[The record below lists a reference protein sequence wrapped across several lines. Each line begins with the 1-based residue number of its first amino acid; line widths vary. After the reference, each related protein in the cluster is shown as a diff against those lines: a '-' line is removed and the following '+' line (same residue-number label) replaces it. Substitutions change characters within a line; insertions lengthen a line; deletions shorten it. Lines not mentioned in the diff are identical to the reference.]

1 MKVDAFISHASANSE
16 FAELVDRA
24 LTAGKLKTWVDRA
37 NVGFG
42 GLLRNQIQSAIRDSR
57 VLVLLWSE
65 AAFASRW
72 VMAEIFTAFYLE
84 RFIIPCVLDAT
95 PLPQFL
101 SNTAYLDHQRDKDR
115 IGQELCRAV
124 RTAPNGAN
132 DIAAVLVSETSAV
145 QSLIHG
151 VAAGQYGVLGV
162 IVDDRE
168 KAAKANRHVSN
179 ALHSL
184 QEMAPLH
191 PMVLNLAGYQCKNE
205 YLIKH
210 WDAIQAGRAPEDPLL
225 QRSERHFFES
235 LCVNPFDESAV
246 NGLGSIL
253 FLSASSTRQSFSSV
267 VPSTSVSSVRARA
280 TKRRS
285 TTWTWFFG
293 SRANRLRRPRVRPRV
308 KAPRAS
314 PGPNPKNSQGT
325 RT

>member
-16 FAELVDRA
+16 FAEVVDRA
-24 LTAGKLKTWVDRA
+24 LTAGKLTTWVDRA

-42 GLLRNQIQSAIRDSR
+42 GLLRNQIQSAICDSR

-115 IGQELCRAV
+115 LPQELCRAV
-124 RTAPNGAN
+124 RMAPAGAN

-162 IVDDRE
+162 IVDDLE

-205 YLIKH
+205 YLIKY
-210 WDAIQAGRAPEDPLL
+210 WDAIQAGRAPKDQLL
-225 QRSERHFFES
+225 QRSERYFFES

-253 FLSASSTRQSFSSV
+253 FLERELDAAEFFQR
-267 VPSTSVSSVRARA
+267 RAIDLC
-280 TKRRS
+280 
-285 TTWTWFFG
+285 
-293 SRANRLRRPRVRPRV
+293 LRRTGKSYEAAQHDLDMVLWF
-308 KAPRAS
+308 KSQQAPTAKSSAKSEGAS
-314 PGPNPKNSQGT
+314 RKKGT
-325 RT
+325 RAEK

>member
-1 MKVDAFISHASANSE
+1 MKVDAFISHASANLE
-16 FAELVDRA
+16 FAEIVDRA
-24 LTAGKLKTWVDRA
+24 LTAGELKTWVDRSDVRLGA
-37 NVGFG
+37 
-42 GLLRNQIQSAIRDSR
+42 LLRNQIQSAIRDSR

-72 VMAEIFTAFYLE
+72 VMAEIFMAFYLE
-84 RFIIPCVLDAT
+84 RFIIPCVLDTT

-101 SNTAYLDHQRDKDR
+101 SNTAYLGHQRDKDR

-132 DIAAVLVSETSAV
+132 DIAAVLVSKTSAV

-151 VAAGQYGVLGV
+151 VAAGQYGAMGL
-162 IVDDRE
+162 IVDDIE

-179 ALHSL
+179 SLHSL

-210 WDAIQAGRAPEDPLL
+210 WDAIQAGRAPKDQLL
-225 QRSERHFFES
+225 QRGERYFFES

-253 FLSASSTRQSFSSV
+253 FLERELDAAEFFQR
-267 VPSTSVSSVRARA
+267 RAIDLC
-280 TKRRS
+280 
-285 TTWTWFFG
+285 
-293 SRANRLRRPRVRPRV
+293 LRRTGKSYQAAQHDLDMVLWF
-308 KAPRAS
+308 KSQQAPTAKSLPKSPAKSEGAS
-314 PGPNPKNSQGT
+314 RKIRT
-325 RT
+325 RSEK